1 LIIFYLILFLIISL
15 SSQGCGI
22 IGIRRELDCMIFRSI
37 SLKKLGC
44 LILTVL
50 LICITASCGS
60 QLLMENA
67 AKVELRN
74 FSESN
79 GLYNSVCYNGNDY
92 IAVGTNGRID
102 RIKPDKSVTTLPAVT
117 SASLNDVISMN
128 GIDVAVGDSGVVLVA
143 KDGGN
148 FSAVKSKTS
157 KSLYGITVYKGKFWA
172 AGAEGTI
179 ICSSDGKHWKSIN
192 SGIKS
197 DIHSI
202 AANEENI
209 MAVAGESQ
217 VLMSVDGEKWDLLD
231 YNEYYKG
238 LAEPCR
244 FRSVQAVADSFFV
257 LGEHLNIP
265 GSPAIMSTVDGK
277 IWMDHALN
285 MINEMPP
292 EQFFPLTVN
301 AIAVDSDQL
310 VVACNDGK
318 ILTMPNCSTCNK
330 LDIVCSKNI
339 NDIESA
345 NGLFI
350 LVGDDFWFDI
360 LQPSDFRQYN
370 ISAVQA
376 LEDYYNG
383 AYIVDV
389 RSDDEYSQLHI
400 TGSIHIPVDEI
411 ETKLEEMIPD
421 KSSEIIFYCAKGV
434 RAQKALEKAL
444 LMGYK
449 KVYNLGGIDAW
460 PYDTETGSF
469 SGSK

>member
-1 LIIFYLILFLIISL
+1 
-15 SSQGCGI
+15 
-22 IGIRRELDCMIFRSI
+22 MICRSMTF
-37 SLKKLGC
+37 KKLRY

-50 LICITASCGS
+50 LISMTASCGS
-60 QLLMENA
+60 QLLIENTGKIDLKNYSDSTEA
-67 AKVELRN
+67 
-74 FSESN
+74 
-79 GLYNSVCYNGNDY
+79 YNAVCYNGNEY

-102 RIKPDKSVTTLPAVT
+102 RIKPDKSVTVLPAVT
-117 SASLNDVISMN
+117 SLSLNDVFSMN
-128 GIDVAVGDSGVVLVA
+128 GIDVAVGDSGIILVS
-143 KDGGN
+143 KDGGS
-148 FSAVKSKTS
+148 FSPVKSKTT
-157 KSLYGITVYKGKFWA
+157 KSLYGITVFDGKFWA

-179 ICSSDGKHWKSIN
+179 IWSSDGKRWKSIN
-192 SGIKS
+192 SGIKD

-202 AANEENI
+202 AANEEMI
-209 MAVAGESQ
+209 MAVAGECQ
-217 VLMSVDGEKWDLLD
+217 ILTSVDGEKWDVLD
-231 YNEYYKG
+231 YNEYYDR

-244 FRSVQAVADSFFV
+244 FWKVQAETGVFYV

-265 GSPAIMSTVDGK
+265 GSPAILSTFDGNIWVD
-277 IWMDHALN
+277 HSLN
-285 MINEMPP
+285 MINDTPP
-292 EQFFPLTVN
+292 EQFFPLKVN
-301 AIAVDSDQL
+301 AAAIDTDQL

-318 ILTMPNCSTCNK
+318 VLTLPECPTCNK
-330 LDIVCSKNI
+330 LDIICTNNI
-339 NDIESA
+339 NDLVSA
-345 NGLFI
+345 NGFFT
-350 LVGDDFWFDI
+350 LVGDNFWFDI
-360 LQPSDFRQYN
+360 LKPDDFRQYN

-376 LEDYYNG
+376 LEDFYNG

>member
-1 LIIFYLILFLIISL
+1 MM
-15 SSQGCGI
+15 CGS
-22 IGIRRELDCMIFRSI
+22 M
-37 SLKKLGC
+37 SLKKLGY

-50 LICITASCGS
+50 LISMTASCGS
-60 QLLMENA
+60 QLVMENTRII
-67 AKVELRN
+67 ELDN
-74 FSESN
+74 YSDST
-79 GLYNSVCYNGNDY
+79 GAYNAVCYNGNEY

-102 RIKPDKSVTTLPAVT
+102 RIKPDKSVTVLPAVT
-117 SASLNDVISMN
+117 SLSLNDVVSMN
-128 GIDVAVGDSGVVLVA
+128 GIDVAVGDSGIVLVS
-143 KDGGN
+143 KDGGS
-148 FSAVKSKTS
+148 FKPVKSKTP
-157 KSLYGITVYKGKFWA
+157 KSLFSITVFDGKFWA

-179 ICSSDGKHWKSIN
+179 IFSSDGKRWKSIN
-192 SGIKS
+192 PGVKN

-202 AANEENI
+202 AANEEMI

-217 VLMSVDGEKWDLLD
+217 VLMSVDGEKWDVLD
-231 YNEYYKG
+231 YNEYYNR

-244 FRSVQAVADSFFV
+244 FRRVQALADVFFV

-265 GSPAIMSTVDGK
+265 GSPAILSTFDGK
-277 IWMDHALN
+277 IWMDHVLG
-285 MINEMPP
+285 MINDLPP

-301 AIAVDSDQL
+301 AIAVDADQL

-318 ILTMPNCSTCNK
+318 ILTLPDCPTCNK
-330 LDIVCSKNI
+330 LDIICTDNI
-339 NDIESA
+339 NDLVSA
-345 NGLFI
+345 NGLFT

-360 LQPSDFRQYN
+360 LRPDDFRQYN

-389 RSDDEYSQLHI
+389 RTDDEYSQLHI

-434 RAQKALEKAL
+434 QAQKALEKAL

-460 PYDTETGSF
+460 PYDTETGGF
-469 SGSK
+469 SAANN